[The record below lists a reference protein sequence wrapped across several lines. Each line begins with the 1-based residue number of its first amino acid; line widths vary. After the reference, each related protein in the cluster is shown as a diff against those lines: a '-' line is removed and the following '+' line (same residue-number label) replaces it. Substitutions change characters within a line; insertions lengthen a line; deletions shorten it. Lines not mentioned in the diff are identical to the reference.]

1 MKENNNDN
9 LAAIDPYQNSIWY
22 SAAHKKVA
30 LSLSTILAS
39 FIGISF
45 YIAALNELE
54 AVENEARA
62 NGKKGD
68 VAIESKPLLAGG
80 ESSGIVA
87 VKAMNI
93 SDPWHVDPHLEK
105 LVDKQIKIWQ
115 LSVSK
120 KTGKGPID
128 SVSNWISKVSVY
140 REYIADS
147 ADKYEI
153 DKNFLTAL
161 LAWESRGNPRAKSLK
176 AARGFGQF
184 MKVTASEKGLIVND
198 VIDERLDPSKSIY
211 AAASYI
217 RDAANRH
224 KRYRFLLTAYYN
236 YGPGNVRKSI
246 KRFGLN
252 KSLFYKLP
260 KETRTHYINI
270 FAIKELLD
278 NSEEYGFRYGLR
290 PSFKSIVKNSRAY
303 VIKKGDDLSKIAER
317 NNLDV
322 KMILFK
328 NPKILNPKRVRYGTL
343 IHI

>member
-1 MKENNNDN
+1 MKENNYNST
-9 LAAIDPYQNSIWY
+9 AAIDSFQNSIWY
-22 SAAHKKVA
+22 SATHKKVA

-45 YIAALNELE
+45 YLAALNESG
-54 AVENEARA
+54 AVKNETMVK
-62 NGKKGD
+62 GKNGD
-68 VAIESKPLLAGG
+68 VSIESKPSAAGE
-80 ESSGIVA
+80 ESKELIVTTS
-87 VKAMNI
+87 VNKAKL
-93 SDPWHVDPHLEK
+93 WHVDPHLEK

-115 LSVSK
+115 MSVSG

-128 SVSNWISKVSVY
+128 SISNWISKVSVY

-147 ADKYEI
+147 ADRYAI
-153 DKNFLTAL
+153 DENFLTAL
-161 LAWESRGNPRAKSLK
+161 LAWESRGNPKAKSLK

-184 MKVTASEKGLIVND
+184 MKVTASEKGLIVNN

-260 KETRTHYINI
+260 KETKKHYINI
-270 FAIKELLD
+270 FAIKKLLD
-278 NSEEYGFRYGLR
+278 NSEEYGFSYRLR
-290 PSFKSIVKNSRAY
+290 PSFKSIVKNSRPY
-303 VIKKGDDLSKIAER
+303 VIKKGEDLSIIAKR

-322 KMILFK
+322 KMILYK
-328 NPKILNPKRVRYGTL
+328 NPKILNPKRVNHGTL
-343 IHI
+343 IQI